1 MSNEQPQADDF
12 GPQIEVPT
20 LKSLYIETYF
30 GETLLSSATGFL
42 LARDQASHCAFLTN
56 RHVLTGRHQETS
68 ECLSKHG
75 AIPDSVVIYFHKAGS
90 AHRDWLPI
98 RLPLYRPDGS
108 KYWIEH
114 PRIGENADLVALN
127 VSWGSDITKYP
138 YYLDT
143 QLDTIQMALSPAEPV
158 SVIGFP
164 FGLSS
169 FGKFPIWATGF
180 LAQDLDLIVPERPVF
195 LVDCRTR
202 QGQSGSPVIA
212 FRNSGV
218 RVKKEGRIVATLT
231 PEPKWEFLGI
241 YSGRVNAESDLG
253 SVWHV
258 GALGELLDASEAEN
272 SYRRN
277 KNLHDVPNDA

>member
-1 MSNEQPQADDF
+1 M
-12 GPQIEVPT
+12 EVPT
-20 LKSLYIETYF
+20 LKSLYVETYF
-30 GETLLSSATGFL
+30 EQTLLSSATGFL
-42 LARDQASHCAFLTN
+42 LAQNQTSHCAFLTN
-56 RHVLTGRHQETS
+56 RHVVTGRHQETS
-68 ECLSKHG
+68 ACLSKQG

-90 AHRDWLPI
+90 SHRDWLPI

-108 KYWIEH
+108 RYWIEH
-114 PRIGENADLVALN
+114 PHMGERADVVALN
-127 VSWGSDITKYP
+127 VSWGNDISKYP
-138 YYLDT
+138 YYLDME
-143 QLDTIQMALSPAEPV
+143 LDVIQMALSPAESV

-169 FGKFPIWATGF
+169 FGRFPIWATGF
-180 LAQDLDLIVPERPVF
+180 LAQDIDLIVPERPVF
-195 LVDCRTR
+195 LIDCRAR

-218 RVKKEGRIVATLT
+218 RVRKEGRVVAILT

-258 GALGELLDASEAEN
+258 SSLGELLDASEAEGAC
-272 SYRRN
+272 RRMEAARCPPGDPQCAG
-277 KNLHDVPNDA
+277 L

>member
-1 MSNEQPQADDF
+1 MSNTQPQAEDY

-20 LKSLYIETYF
+20 LKSLFIETYF

-42 LARDQASHCAFLTN
+42 LARDQLSHCAFVTN
-56 RHVLTGRHQETS
+56 RHVVTGRHQETS
-68 ECLSKHG
+68 ECLSKNA
-75 AIPDSVVIYFHKAGS
+75 AIPDSVVIYFHKEGS

-114 PRIGENADLVALN
+114 PSLGEQADVVALN
-127 VSWGSDITKYP
+127 LSWGKDVSKYP
-138 YYLDT
+138 YYLDMELDAI
-143 QLDTIQMALSPAEPV
+143 QLALSPADPI

-169 FGKFPIWATGF
+169 FGRFPIWATGF

-202 QGQSGSPVIA
+202 HGQSGSPVIA

-218 RVKKEGRIVATLT
+218 RVRKEGRIVVTLT

-241 YSGRVNAESDLG
+241 YSGRVNSESDLG

-258 GALGELLDASEAEN
+258 RALGELLDASEVDET
-272 SYRRN
+272 YRRSQ
-277 KNLHDVPNDA
+277 KIQGAPNDA